1 MTDVQDARVS
11 NMAIPIF
18 HAPELLSALEM
29 VACPVPTIRNPGFWN
44 DDGGPGP
51 GSAVAHFSWELG
63 GKDHGG
69 SQSPIS
75 QGPIFCAL
83 ES

>member
-29 VACPVPTIRNPGFWN
+29 VACPVPTIRIQVFGMTTA
-44 DDGGPGP
+44 GQGLARRLLT
-51 GSAVAHFSWELG
+51 SVG

>member
-29 VACPVPTIRNPGFWN
+29 VACPPSGIQVFGMTTAGQGLARRLLTSV
-44 DDGGPGP
+44 GGI
-51 GSAVAHFSWELG
+51 
-63 GKDHGG
+63 DHGG

-83 ES
+83 GS